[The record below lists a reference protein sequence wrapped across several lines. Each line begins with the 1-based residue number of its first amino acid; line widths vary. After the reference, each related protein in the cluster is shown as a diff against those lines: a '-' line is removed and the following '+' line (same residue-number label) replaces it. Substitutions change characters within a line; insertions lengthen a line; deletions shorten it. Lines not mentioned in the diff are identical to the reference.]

1 MKTHM
6 IPVDENLG
14 EMLTWAVRY
23 SLGRSTYAVSDTC
36 RFITPLIPYL
46 DERTICCIHRDII
59 EQRRLGGYGDSC
71 DEEDWMKLKDA
82 LTQEISRKGWKQW
95 TPLI

>member
-6 IPVDENLG
+6 IPVDDNLG

-23 SLGRSTYAVSDTC
+23 SLGRRTYAVSDTC
-36 RFITPLIPYL
+36 RFVTTLIPYL
-46 DERTICCIHRDII
+46 DERTVCCIHRDIVD
-59 EQRRLGGYGDSC
+59 QNLMGGYGDSC
-71 DEEDWMKLKDA
+71 DEADWMRLK
-82 LTQEISRKGWKQW
+82 EILEKRILKERWTPW